1 LGFAADR
8 ARIEAE
14 RAAEAAAADARILAS
29 AAGTFADAYRAN
41 RRSRDTMAEQFR
53 VSRGSLIDL
62 IRTEQ
67 DYVASAE
74 ALVRADIERDL
85 AQFTLM
91 ARTGELPG
99 LLSLP
104 PVPEEM
110 P

>member
-1 LGFAADR
+1 
-8 ARIEAE
+8 
-14 RAAEAAAADARILAS
+14 
-29 AAGTFADAYRAN
+29 
-41 RRSRDTMAEQFR
+41 MAEQFR

-74 ALVRADIERDL
+74 ALVRADIECDL

-99 LLSLP
+99 MLAL
-104 PVPEEM
+104 PVPETM